1 MNQTLPTLE
10 LIQIAT
16 PCEASWEDMR
26 GDDRVRFCGQCK
38 LHVYNISDMPRDEAE
53 KLVREREG
61 RLCVR
66 MFRRHDG
73 TVLTRDCPVGLRA
86 VRQRLIRS
94 VAALAG
100 LLLAMI
106 GGTAFG
112 SRINRWLPTGFRA
125 PAESL
130 AEWVDPTPPP
140 TVCGPPPMMGKMMM
154 GDVAL
159 PPPPV
164 LMPPVPVVTV
174 PIGSEASP

>member
-16 PCEASWEDMR
+16 PCEASWDDMK
-26 GDDRVRFCGQCK
+26 GDDRMRFCGQCK

-53 KLVREREG
+53 KLVNQREG

-86 VRQRLIRS
+86 VRRRLIRS
-94 VAALAG
+94 MAALAG
-100 LLLAMI
+100 LILAMI

-112 SRINRWLPTGFRA
+112 SRISRLLPSSIR
-125 PAESL
+125 PPSESL
-130 AEWVDPTPPP
+130 AEWVEPTPKPWVCQPP
-140 TVCGPPPMMGKMMM
+140 VMGKMVM
-154 GDVAL
+154 GAP

-164 LMPPVPVVTV
+164 ITPPVPVVTV
-174 PIGSEASP
+174 PIGSKGGASQ